1 MAIEWNG
8 LTFVLNALW
17 QVPLAAAVGLAGDR
31 LLRRAPARLRH
42 LLWLAVLGVSMILP
56 LAAGFGSLLPRPTVR
71 AAAAPVVAP
80 APAAPPKAAPEKA
93 WRAALPA
100 PEQRLPAG
108 AAMVGTGLW
117 AAITLAFGFRLGRA
131 WLRARRLVR
140 RARPLEIPDAFLP
153 LLDRCRAALDVR
165 CEILGSSDLPGP
177 VTVGAWR
184 PVILLP
190 SRFFDTASPEEAA
203 AALGHEMAHIR
214 RRDYAV
220 SLLCEAL
227 LLPIAFH
234 PAARLLRRRVTE
246 TREMACDEVVVSG
259 LVRRQ
264 AYARSL
270 LALAAA
276 GAGLPR
282 PSTTLGALDAHTLEV
297 RMKRILDTRPRTGI
311 RPARAAL
318 GAALLLLGGAG
329 LLASGLSVHALAAEP
344 HTLPADTGG
353 GDLTPF
359 VGTWRGTLNDALVLN
374 LEIRPDGKMQEHRY
388 WYATNEDGT
397 GPWHLVQKT
406 FSVSHYEIKGP
417 TLRYTA
423 RTWVDAADRGPY
435 PEGVVDAESALQL
448 VGDGQGVLYAR
459 PNSNLQGMQSRGI
472 PVPPPFPP
480 LQMKR
485 QP

>member
-1 MAIEWNG
+1 MTIEWLV

-17 QVPLAAAVGLAGDR
+17 QVPLAAAVGLIGDR
-31 LLRRAPARLRH
+31 LLRRSPARLRH
-42 LLWLAVLGVSMILP
+42 LLWLAVLGVAVALP
-56 LAAGFGSLLPRPTVR
+56 VAAGFGPLLPRPAVR
-71 AAAAPVVAP
+71 AAAAPV
-80 APAAPPKAAPEKA
+80 AAPEPVVSEAA

-108 AAMVGTGLW
+108 AAAVGAGLW
-117 AAITLAFGFRLGRA
+117 TLTVLAFGFRLGRA

-140 RARPLEIPDAFLP
+140 CAQPLEIPDALVREV
-153 LLDRCRAALDVR
+153 DRCRAALGVDS
-165 CEILGSSDLPGP
+165 EILGSPGLPGP

-190 SRFFDTASPEEAA
+190 SRFFDTASPEEVA
-203 AALGHEMAHIR
+203 AALGHELAHIR

-234 PAARLLRRRVTE
+234 PVARLLRRRLTE
-246 TREMACDEVVVSG
+246 TREMACDEAVVSG

-297 RMKRILDTRPRTGI
+297 RMKRILDSNPRTGS

-318 GAALLLLGGAG
+318 GAALLLLGGI
-329 LLASGLSVHALAAEP
+329 ALAASEVAVRP
-344 HTLPADTGG
+344 VSADGGHGGALGPFAGTWSADWTPDPKDGGNGQTVRVFDLEIHPDGRIVETWYKYLKGG
-353 GDLTPF
+353 GAPQKE
-359 VGTWRGTLNDALVLN
+359 VV
-374 LEIRPDGKMQEHRY
+374 P
-388 WYATNEDGT
+388 ATDY
-397 GPWHLVQKT
+397 
-406 FSVSHYEIKGP
+406 SI
-417 TLRYTA
+417 
-423 RTWVDAADRGPY
+423 
-435 PEGVVDAESALQL
+435 
-448 VGDGQGVLYAR
+448 
-459 PNSNLQGMQSRGI
+459 
-472 PVPPPFPP
+472 
-480 LQMKR
+480 
-485 QP
+485 